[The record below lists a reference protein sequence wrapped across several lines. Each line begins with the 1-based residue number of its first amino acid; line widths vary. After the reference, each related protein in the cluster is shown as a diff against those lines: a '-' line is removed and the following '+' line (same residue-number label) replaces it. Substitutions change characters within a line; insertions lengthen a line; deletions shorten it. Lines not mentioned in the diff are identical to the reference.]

1 MLQPPWDTMF
11 ASGFFRFAFPV
22 PIFFINISAHHFIW
36 PCHIHPHFYH
46 NHQSAMQQ
54 WLHNDSICMKRKDY
68 TGKIILIIL
77 ISIINIINIIVA
89 ISGIIISRARREG
102 EEVVGRRQPEWNVGS
117 TRWSPFPLVHRPT
130 QLICFSDIYLL
141 TCWHVN
147 IQIQKIWQGNLL
159 HYQHHYQEKMDPVR
173 GSGCGEHKLVHKQ
186 RMSLR
191 IPLDFPSK
199 VCAQFIV
206 VMIDHHHPFPT
217 S

>member
-1 MLQPPWDTMF
+1 M
-11 ASGFFRFAFPV
+11 
-22 PIFFINISAHHFIW
+22 
-36 PCHIHPHFYH
+36 
-46 NHQSAMQQ
+46 AMQQ
-54 WLHNDSICMKRKDY
+54 WLHNDSISRKRKDY
-68 TGKIILIIL
+68 TGKIIL
-77 ISIINIINIIVA
+77 INIIVA

-117 TRWSPFPLVHRPT
+117 TRWSPFPLVYRPT
-130 QLICFSDIYLL
+130 LL

-191 IPLDFPSK
+191 IPLDFPPK